1 MHFQTYDFRSGCPDY
16 FQSQDPSKIIGRV
29 SNYADSDEFS
39 NISDFKEQES
49 DIIADFKR
57 AENFSLRE
65 SYYEK
70 SRVHLKKKTFISK
83 KQQKGK
89 NYIGIKQ
96 LSPTL

>member
-49 DIIADFKR
+49 DIVQPPQEPHRKVGMR
-57 AENFSLRE
+57 KVFS
-65 SYYEK
+65 
-70 SRVHLKKKTFISK
+70 
-83 KQQKGK
+83 
-89 NYIGIKQ
+89 
-96 LSPTL
+96 